1 MKKVYDP
8 VWKKWN
14 TVVEEETPKPD
25 YKEQMKFDFTSD
37 SQKTAQQQGIRWAPE
52 DATPEQVKEWHDTEG
67 KWWADRALQ
76 FVVIASLVQF
86 GAISFMLF
94 NFFVIDLM
102 VGK

>member
-1 MKKVYDP
+1 VKKVYDP

-76 FVVIASLVQF
+76 FVVIASLIQF

>member
-1 MKKVYDP
+1 M
-8 VWKKWN
+8 
-14 TVVEEETPKPD
+14 E
-25 YKEQMKFDFTSD
+25 FDFTTPD
-37 SQKTAQQQGIRWAPE
+37 QKTAQQQGIRWVP
-52 DATPEQVKEWHDTEG
+52 DNATPEQVKEWHDTEG